1 MNAVIYAR
9 YSAGPGQNEQSIEGQ
24 LRDCRDYAKKND
36 ITIIDTYIDRHISGT
51 DFENRTEFNR
61 LIKDC
66 ERHQFS
72 AVIVWKVDRFGRNR
86 EEIAMNKVKM
96 KKHGVKLLYAKE
108 HIPNGPEGIILE
120 SLLEGMAE
128 YYSAELSQKVRRGL
142 RESMLKGHALGG
154 NLMLGYK
161 IINKKYVVDPV
172 TSPIVVEIF
181 ERYAAGETAK
191 AIATD
196 LNTRGVVNAK
206 GDPFK
211 NNTIYF
217 ILRNEKYIGIY
228 RYGDIVV
235 NDVIHPIINMELW
248 GKVQMILEMN
258 SRNRSRSRCT
268 APEEFLLTGKIFCE
282 YCKRP
287 IIGESGTSR
296 NGASHYY
303 YKCSSRKNKGVK
315 CEKSTVRK
323 TDLENFIISQTIDNV
338 LQPDTID
345 YLAKKVVEIQN
356 SDAQELQ
363 MQSLR
368 KQLSDVQKGLNNLV
382 NAVEMGIITETTK
395 ERMMA
400 LEERKEEL
408 KICIAKAEIKRPK
421 LTEEMVE
428 YWLNKFRDQDVDST
442 EFKIRLINT
451 FVNSIYLHN
460 DYAIIVYNFC
470 DDESGHRAEIRAQL
484 DDALRAKKED
494 QTCSSDPTQVP
505 ATVLQTN
512 ILLITLTIFAIKF
525 RIPRK

>member
-24 LRDCRDYAKKND
+24 LRDCREYANNND

-51 DFENRTEFNR
+51 DFEGRTEFNR
-61 LIKDC
+61 LIRDC

-108 HIPNGPEGIILE
+108 HIPDGPEGIILE

-142 RESMLKGHALGG
+142 RESMLKGHALGA
-154 NLMLGYK
+154 NPMFGYK
-161 IINKKYVVDPV
+161 IINKKYVIDPIMA
-172 TSPIVVEIF
+172 PIVVEIF
-181 ERYAAGETAK
+181 ERYASGETAK
-191 AIATD
+191 AIVDD
-196 LNTRGVVNAK
+196 LNTRGILTAK
-206 GDPFK
+206 GEKFK
-211 NNTIYF
+211 TNTIYF
-217 ILRNEKYIGIY
+217 ILRNEKYIGTY

-235 NDVIHPIINMELW
+235 NNVIDPIISLELW
-248 GKVQMILEMN
+248 TRVQNILEVN

-268 APEEFLLTGKIFCE
+268 APEEFLLTGKLFCE

-296 NGASHYY
+296 NGVSHYY
-303 YKCSSRKNKGVK
+303 YKCSSRKNKGVSCK
-315 CEKSTVRK
+315 KNTVRK
-323 TDLENFIISQTIDNV
+323 TDLENFVITKTVNTV

-345 YLAKKVVEIQN
+345 YLSKKVVEIQN
-356 SDAQELQ
+356 SDAHELQ
-363 MQSLR
+363 LKSLH
-368 KQLSDVQKGLNNLV
+368 KQLSDVQKGINNLV
-382 NAVEMGIITETTK
+382 NAVEIGIITESTK
-395 ERMMA
+395 ERLIA
-400 LEERKEEL
+400 LEQRKEDL
-408 KICIAKAEIKRPK
+408 NICIAQAEIKRPA
-421 LTEEMVE
+421 LTEEMVKF
-428 YWLNKFRDQDVDST
+428 WLNKFRNQDIDST

-470 DDESGHRAEIRAQL
+470 DDAEGHRAKIRAQL
-484 DDALRAKKED
+484 DDALKAKKED
-494 QTCSSDPTQVP
+494 QTCSSDPDRVP
-505 ATVLQTN
+505 ATGIEPVR
-512 ILLITLTIFAIKF
+512 AIRPAGF
-525 RIPRK
+525 